1 MVLSIPSRYLDQLSQ
16 LVCGRGWPH
25 FIYLLIYLYKQ
36 VLKQLLRQTTCSSRH
51 GRKPTRVQPA
61 AEREAA
67 VLLVE
72 REGVHLQAAGHRHL
86 HGPVVPHRAGR
97 VHVDV
102 GDRRGLARVDTGGE
116 HM

>member
-1 MVLSIPSRYLDQLSQ
+1 MFT
-16 LVCGRGWPH
+16 CRG
-25 FIYLLIYLYKQ
+25 
-36 VLKQLLRQTTCSSRH
+36 T
-51 GRKPTRVQPA
+51 KPTRVQPA

-86 HGPVVPHRAGR
+86 HGPVVPHPAGG
-97 VHVDV
+97 VHIDV
-102 GDRRGLARVDTGGE
+102 GDGRGLACVDAGGE